1 MSELMRIAQEDCEL
15 EMTPMIDVTF
25 LLLIFFICTIKFKTL
40 EGKLSAYLP
49 KDVGVNQSDA
59 EPKEKTEILLKI
71 LAEGSKLDPVDA
83 DAKESRDPA
92 LVAPWSGTI
101 GTRFVYGSDRVVQ
114 YKIGPRGTQDIDELR
129 ERLIKIYKNAK
140 KALTDPEDKPA
151 ATIDPRKGSVYE
163 DVVLVLDAAIDAEFT
178 DITFVGSYE
187 D

>member
-1 MSELMRIAQEDCEL
+1 MSELARIASEDCEL

-59 EPKEKTEILLKI
+59 EPKEKTEILLKV

-83 DAKESRDPA
+83 DKQDSRDPA
-92 LVAPWSGTI
+92 LVKAWDGAA
-101 GTRFVYGSDRVVQ
+101 GTRFVYGTDRVVQ
-114 YKIGPRGTQDIDELR
+114 YKIGPRGTQDLEELQK
-129 ERLIKIYKNAK
+129 RLVKIFKNAE
-140 KALTDPEDKPA
+140 KADPDEPPA

-163 DVVLVLDAAIDAEFT
+163 DVVKVLDCAINAKFT